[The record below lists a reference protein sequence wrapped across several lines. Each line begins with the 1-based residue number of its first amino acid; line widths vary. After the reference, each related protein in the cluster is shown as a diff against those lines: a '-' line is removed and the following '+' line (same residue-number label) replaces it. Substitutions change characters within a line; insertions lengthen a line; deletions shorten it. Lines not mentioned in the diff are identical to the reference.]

1 MADIL
6 YTAEE
11 KGSYEKVDVL
21 PAYMKSITDD
31 VKFSRPIKI
40 VIDAGNGIAG
50 PTAAALF
57 KTLGAE
63 VEELYT
69 NVDGE
74 FP

>member
-1 MADIL
+1 
-6 YTAEE
+6 
-11 KGSYEKVDVL
+11 
-21 PAYMKSITDD
+21 MKSITDD

-69 NVDGE
+69 NVDGN
-74 FP
+74 FLTTIRILPNRLICKI